1 MQTPTYKQS
10 ECQLRRRN
18 YKSLTTKQL
27 KLCGYSKNNSNYEK
41 SVMVSDVRAGS
52 LVAQAQPNQL
62 VSRYIRESI
71 ISVNR
76 SDQNATME
84 RSLESYP
91 SIDYRLRE
99 KCLTAPGH
107 RLCRQIVGLL
117 ENAAKTSTEE
127 RILHRHR
134 GRKRAWYL
142 HPLTYREDR
151 IPGSFARH

>member
-10 ECQLRRRN
+10 ECQLRKRN

-41 SVMVSDVRAGS
+41 SVMVSDVRAGP

-76 SDQNATME
+76 SDQNATTE

-91 SIDYRLRE
+91 LNRLPPQR
-99 KCLTAPGH
+99 KMPDSARPPSLPA
-107 RLCRQIVGLL
+107 
-117 ENAAKTSTEE
+117 N
-127 RILHRHR
+127 R
-134 GRKRAWYL
+134 GSPVACGKNV
-142 HPLTYREDR
+142 D
-151 IPGSFARH
+151 